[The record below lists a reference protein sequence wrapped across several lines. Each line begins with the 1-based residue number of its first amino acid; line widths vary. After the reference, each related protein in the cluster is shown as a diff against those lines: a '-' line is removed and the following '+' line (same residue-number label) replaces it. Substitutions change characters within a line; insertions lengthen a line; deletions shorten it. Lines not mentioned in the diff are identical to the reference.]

1 MPEASRSS
9 AATLDDLLRRMQ
21 QKTDF
26 PALSDAVSRIH
37 NVVNSERESVASLT
51 NEILKDVALTNKL
64 LRMVNSAVYAQHGR
78 INTVSR
84 AVSLVGFDAIRN
96 LALSLVLLEHLQD
109 RAQAG
114 VLKEEYLR
122 SLMAGSVAS
131 ELSASHGDAEE
142 AFLGSMFQNLG
153 RLLAEFYLPQE
164 AARVRELMAGPAGL
178 SETAASTQILGLGYE
193 TLGLGGARA
202 WGLPPSIQQCMKLPV
217 GTPPAHVP
225 TDTGER
231 LRWTAHVANAVAE
244 VLLHAPQSEVNARLN
259 LVAQRHARTLDLSET
274 QVADAVVRA
283 QHRLIDLAKVME
295 LDMAPSSPA
304 ARLLA
309 APTASEEVSEE
320 TQDSMMGVL
329 DGQALP
335 VSQALSP
342 SVPDSLHGA
351 APDAATLLAA
361 GIQDVTLAMVDEM
374 HVSDI
379 LRMVLE
385 TLFRALDFQRVVFA
399 LRDPKSDALVGR
411 FGLGLAVPGGV
422 GQFRVPLGE
431 SAQGD
436 VFAAVCRKGADT
448 LIGDS
453 ADAHLRPRFPAWFY
467 PAMGAGSFLL
477 LPLVVKGRPVGIIYA
492 DKALARSI
500 VMDDKLLA
508 MVRTLRNQALM
519 AIRTPTLAHSV

>member
-1 MPEASRSS
+1 MTDAPRTS

-37 NVVNSERESVASLT
+37 SVVNSERESVASLT

-109 RAQAG
+109 KAQAG

-122 SLMAGSVAS
+122 SLMAGSLAS
-131 ELSASHGDAEE
+131 ELSACHGDAEE

-164 AARVRELMAGPAGL
+164 AAQVRELMAGPQAL
-178 SETAASTQILGLGYE
+178 SETAASTQVLGLGYE
-193 TLGLGGARA
+193 SLGLGGARA
-202 WGLPPSIQQCMKLPV
+202 WGLPPAIQQCMRLPV
-217 GTPPAHVP
+217 GTPPPHVP
-225 TDTGER
+225 ADTGER
-231 LRWTAHVANAVAE
+231 LRWTAHVANVVADTM
-244 VLLHAPQSEVNARLN
+244 LHAAPAELNARIDR
-259 LVAQRHARTLDLSET
+259 VAQRHARTLDLSTE

-283 QHRLIDLAKVME
+283 RQRLVDLAKVME
-295 LDMAPSSPA
+295 LDMASSPRA

-309 APTASEEVSEE
+309 APPDPAGPDEP
-320 TQDSMMGVL
+320 QDSLMGAL
-329 DGQALP
+329 EDQTLP
-335 VSQALSP
+335 VSQALSAEP
-342 SVPDSLHGA
+342 QPAQA
-351 APDAATLLAA
+351 AAAQPDAASLLAA
-361 GIQDVTLAMVDEM
+361 GIQDVTLAMVDEGP
-374 HVSDI
+374 VSDI

-399 LRDPKSDALVGR
+399 LRDPKTGTLVGR
-411 FGLGLAVPGGV
+411 FCLGLGVPGGV
-422 GQFRVPLGE
+422 GQFRVPLADAGP
-431 SAQGD
+431 GD
-436 VFAAVCRKGADT
+436 VFATVCRKGADT
-448 LIGDS
+448 LIGNT
-453 ADAHLRPRFPAWFY
+453 ADAHLRPRFPTWFY

-477 LPLVVKGRPVGIIYA
+477 LPLVVKGRPVGLIYA
-492 DKALARSI
+492 DKAVAGSI
-500 VMDDKLLA
+500 VMDDKVLA
-508 MVRTLRNQALM
+508 MARTLRNQALM
-519 AIRTPTLAHSV
+519 ALKNSG